1 MAINKLPTSAS
12 LKDVIDKFE
21 EISLQDFSSIDI
33 VVAKQLPNT
42 VKDGKIVIIEEE
54 KINKIIC
61 NTKAY
66 EDVTLNNNEVY
77 IKLNNHEDNGA
88 LKCEIVNNMHL
99 FNYYISAIYKKIGGT
114 ITHCKDIYMGI
125 DGVWVKVLDAIKVD
139 IFANGKFKDGL
150 SLKVGYLDSGATCIE
165 DISNES
171 DTYSNCIYIK
181 QGTSFANEAATCVMS
196 RPTDVTNYKKLAF
209 VLESLNSGSVSGT
222 VNLYLGLHTESQGH
236 VAGLKAKYSRNVA
249 NAVTSTLLCEIDIS
263 KLTGEHYIQLGIY
276 GSGAAKRVEYYVSNI
291 FFAK

>member
-1 MAINKLPTSAS
+1 MTISKLPTSAS
-12 LKDVIDKFE
+12 LKEVIDKFE

-33 VVAKQLPNT
+33 DVAEQLPGT

-61 NTKAY
+61 NTKLY
-66 EDVTLNNNEVY
+66 KDVTLNNNEVY
-77 IKLNNHEDNGA
+77 IKFNNHEDNGA
-88 LKCEIVNNMHL
+88 LKCEIVNNIHL
-99 FNYYISAIYKKIGGT
+99 FNYYVSAIYKKIDDT

-125 DGVWVKVLDAIKVD
+125 DGAWVKVLDSKVD

-171 DTYSNCIYIK
+171 DPYPNCIYIK
-181 QGTSFANEAATCVMS
+181 QQTSFANESATCVMS

-209 VLESLNSGSVSGT
+209 VLESLNSGTVSGT
-222 VNLYLGLHTESQGH
+222 VNLYLGLHTESQGN
-236 VAGLKAKYSRNVA
+236 VAGLKAKYSRKVTNTVA
-249 NAVTSTLLCEIDIS
+249 STLLCEIDIS

-276 GSGAAKRVEYYVSNI
+276 GSGIAKGIEYYVSNI
-291 FFAK
+291 YFLR

>member
-1 MAINKLPTSAS
+1 MSIEKLSTNAS
-12 LKDVIDKFE
+12 LKEVIDKFE

-66 EDVTLNNNEVY
+66 EDVALNNNEVY
-77 IKLNNHEDNGA
+77 IKLNNHEDNFA
-88 LKCEIVNNMHL
+88 LKCEIVNNIHL
-99 FNYYISAIYKKIGGT
+99 FNYYVSAIYKKIGGT
-114 ITHCKDIYMGI
+114 ITHCEDIYMGI
-125 DGVWVKVLDAIKVD
+125 DGAWVKVLDSKVD

-150 SLKVGYLDSGATCIE
+150 SLKAGYTSSGTCIE

-171 DTYSNCIYIK
+171 DPYPNCIYIK
-181 QGTSFANEAATCVMS
+181 QGTTSGYGSASCVMNK
-196 RPTDVTNYKKLAF
+196 PIDVTNYNKLAF
-209 VLESLNSGSVSGT
+209 VLESLRFVTVSGT
-222 VNLYLGLHTESQGH
+222 VNLYLGLHTESQGSLSS
-236 VAGLKAKYSRNVA
+236 LKAKFSRE
-249 NAVTSTLLCEIDIS
+249 VTNTVDSTLLCEIDIS

-276 GSGAAKRVEYYVSNI
+276 GSGIAKSIEYYISNI
-291 FFAK
+291 YFLR

>member
-1 MAINKLPTSAS
+1 MSIEKLSTNAS
-12 LKDVIDKFE
+12 LKEVIDKFE
-21 EISLQDFSSIDI
+21 EISLQDFFSIDI

-66 EDVTLNNNEVY
+66 EDVALNNNEVY
-77 IKLNNHEDNGA
+77 IKLNNHKDNWA
-88 LKCEIVNNMHL
+88 LKCEIVNNIHL
-99 FNYYISAIYKKIGGT
+99 FNYYISAIYKKIDGT
-114 ITHCKDIYMGI
+114 ITQCKDIYMGI
-125 DGVWVKVLDAIKVD
+125 DGAWVKVLDSKVD

-150 SLKVGYLDSGATCIE
+150 SLKAGYTSSGTCIE

-171 DTYSNCIYIK
+171 DPYPNCIYIK
-181 QGTSFANEAATCVMS
+181 QQTSFANESATCVMS

-209 VLESLNSGSVSGT
+209 VLESLNFGTVSGT

-236 VAGLKAKYSRNVA
+236 VAGLKAKYSRSVA
-249 NAVTSTLLCEIDIS
+249 KAVTSTLLCEIDIS
-263 KLTGEHYIQLGIY
+263 NLTGEHYIQLGIY

>member
-12 LKDVIDKFE
+12 LKEVIDKFE

-61 NTKAY
+61 DTKLY
-66 EDVTLNNNEVY
+66 EDVALNNNEVY
-77 IKLNNHEDNGA
+77 IKLNNHEDNWA
-88 LKCEIVNNMHL
+88 LKCEIVNNIHL
-99 FNYYISAIYKKIGGT
+99 FNYYISAIYKKIDDT

-125 DGVWVKVLDAIKVD
+125 DGTWVKVLDSKVD

-150 SLKVGYLDSGATCIE
+150 SLKAGYLDSGATCIE

-171 DTYSNCIYIK
+171 DPYPNCIYIK
-181 QGTSFANEAATCVMS
+181 QGTPTEKYSASCVMNK
-196 RPTDVTNYKKLAF
+196 PIDVTNFNKLAF
-209 VLESLNSGSVSGT
+209 VLERLKFGTVSGT
-222 VNLYLGLHTESQGH
+222 VNLYLGLHTESKGYLTS
-236 VAGLKAKYSRNVA
+236 LKAKYSRSVA
-249 NAVTSTLLCEIDIS
+249 KAVTSTLLCEVDIS

-276 GSGAAKRVEYYVSNI
+276 GSGKASGIEYYISNI
-291 FFAK
+291 YFVK

>member
-1 MAINKLPTSAS
+1 MSIKKLSTNAS
-12 LKDVIDKFE
+12 LRQIMDKFE

-33 VVAKQLPNT
+33 VVAKQLPNA

-66 EDVTLNNNEVY
+66 EDVALNNNEVY

-88 LKCEIVNNMHL
+88 LKCEIVNNIHL
-99 FNYYISAIYKKIGGT
+99 FNYYVSAIYKKIGGT

-125 DGVWVKVLDAIKVD
+125 NGAWVKVLDNAKVD

-171 DTYSNCIYIK
+171 DTYPDCIYIK
-181 QGTSFANEAATCVMS
+181 QGTSFANESATCVMS

-209 VLESLNSGSVSGT
+209 VLESLNYGTVSGT

-236 VAGLKAKYSRNVA
+236 VAGLKAKYSRNVI
-249 NAVTSTLLCEIDIS
+249 NTVTSTLSCEIDIS
-263 KLTGEHYIQLGIY
+263 NLTGEHYIQLGIY
-276 GSGAAKRVEYYVSNI
+276 GSGKASGIEYYISNI
-291 FFAK
+291 FFTK

>member
-12 LKDVIDKFE
+12 LKDVMDKFE

-33 VVAKQLPNT
+33 VVAKQLPGT

-61 NTKAY
+61 NTKPY

-77 IKLNNHEDNGA
+77 IKLNNHEDNLA
-88 LKCEIVNNMHL
+88 LKCEIVNNIHL
-99 FNYYISAIYKKIGGT
+99 FSYYISAIYKKIDGT

-125 DGVWVKVLDAIKVD
+125 DGAWVKVLNNTKVD

-150 SLKVGYLDSGATCIE
+150 SLKAGYLDSGATCIE

-171 DTYSNCIYIK
+171 DPYPNCIYIE
-181 QGTSFANEAATCVMS
+181 QETYSEYGSASCVMNK
-196 RPTDVTNYKKLAF
+196 PIDVTNYNKLVF
-209 VLESLNSGSVSGT
+209 VLEWQSFVNVSGT
-222 VNLYLGLHTESQGH
+222 VNLYLGLHTESQGSLSS
-236 VAGLKAKYSRNVA
+236 LKAKFSRSVA
-249 NAVTSTLLCEIDIS
+249 KAVTSTLLCEIDIS

-276 GSGAAKRVEYYVSNI
+276 VSVSAEGIEYYVSNI
-291 FFAK
+291 YFLR

>member
-1 MAINKLPTSAS
+1 MTISKLPTSAS
-12 LKDVIDKFE
+12 LKEVIDKFE

-33 VVAKQLPNT
+33 VVAKQLPDT

-61 NTKAY
+61 NTKPY

-88 LKCEIVNNMHL
+88 LKCEIVNNIHL
-99 FNYYISAIYKKIGGT
+99 FNYYVSAIYKKIDDT

-125 DGVWVKVLDAIKVD
+125 DGAWVKVLDSKAD

-150 SLKVGYLDSGATCIE
+150 SLKAGYLDSGATCTTN
-165 DISNES
+165 ISS
-171 DTYSNCIYIK
+171 GSATYPNCIYIK
-181 QGTSFANEAATCVMS
+181 QGTSFASESATCVMNKA
-196 RPTDVTNYKKLAF
+196 TDVTNYNKLTF
-209 VLESLNSGSVSGT
+209 VLESLKSVTVSGT

-236 VAGLKAKYSRNVA
+236 VAGLKAKYLRK
-249 NAVTSTLLCEIDIS
+249 VTNTVDSTLLCEIDIS
-263 KLTGEHYIQLGIY
+263 KLTGEYYIQLGIY
-276 GSGAAKRVEYYVSNI
+276 GSGAAKSVEYYVSNI